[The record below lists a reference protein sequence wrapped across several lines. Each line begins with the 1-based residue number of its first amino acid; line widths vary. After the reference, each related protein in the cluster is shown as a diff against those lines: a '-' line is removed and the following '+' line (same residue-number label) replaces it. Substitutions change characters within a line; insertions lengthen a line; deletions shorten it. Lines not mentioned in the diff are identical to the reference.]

1 MDDTTPPANSGD
13 NQTPQDDWQ
22 SRYAGL
28 QKVVAK
34 RDTELTTA
42 NASLDQ
48 LRKEHEQAL
57 ADLNTYRQRDVDA
70 SEEEQAKA
78 QYESLRARFEAPPP
92 TPIGNNPKGTSWT
105 DGREDDA
112 NWRDRDRIDRGAGW
126 V

>member
-1 MDDTTPPANSGD
+1 MDTTTPPAESGD

-22 SRYAGL
+22 GRYAGL

>member
-34 RDTELTTA
+34 RDTELATATT
-42 NASLDQ
+42 SLDQ

-57 ADLNTYRQRDVDA
+57 ADLATYRQRDVDA
-70 SEEEQAKA
+70 GEEEQAKA
-78 QYESLRARFEAPPP
+78 QYEALRMRFEQAPP
-92 TPIGNNPKGTSWT
+92 TPVGNNPARSWA
-105 DGREDDA
+105 DGSGDT
-112 NWRDRDRIDRGAGW
+112 NWRGRSHDGDGQGFP